1 MESVSGADV
10 SVSFRDISVL
20 RIVKKSKALAWGG
33 VGFLIGALFGYSAN
47 NPSAGGFGIAP
58 PDYMAAVG
66 GGIFF
71 FLIGAGF
78 GAIAG
83 GDEVIKLEGLP
94 MSGIKERMYG
104 LRKETRVPDYN

>member
-1 MESVSGADV
+1 
-10 SVSFRDISVL
+10 
-20 RIVKKSKALAWGG
+20 
-33 VGFLIGALFGYSAN
+33 
-47 NPSAGGFGIAP
+47 
-58 PDYMAAVG
+58 MAAVG

-104 LRKETRVPDYN
+104 LRKETRVPYYN